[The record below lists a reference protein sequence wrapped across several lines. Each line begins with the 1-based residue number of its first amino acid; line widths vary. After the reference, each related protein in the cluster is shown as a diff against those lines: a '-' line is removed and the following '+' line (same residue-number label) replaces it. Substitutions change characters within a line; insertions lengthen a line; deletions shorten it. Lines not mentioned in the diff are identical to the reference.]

1 MGDDKD
7 MYTVLLVDDEEEV
20 IQVIMRKINWEE
32 LGFSVIGS
40 AGNGVKALE
49 LVEEYQPDVLVT
61 DIKMPYMDGMEL
73 SNRVKTEF
81 PATKILLFTGFD
93 EFEYAKEAIHLEVE
107 EYILKPVSSAE
118 LKSVFSQL
126 KVKLDQEISEKRNVE
141 TLQKYYL
148 ESLPLL
154 RADFYSGLIEGR
166 VHEDEISRYLSDCQ
180 IEFPGPF
187 FCCLVIHISSS
198 QEDGTI
204 DPLLLAPSVREH
216 AKERLGKKW
225 QAKSFAYLGNTVFIL
240 QLGSENEIWELTDE
254 CDRLCRYAERMLG
267 AVVTVGIGQICE
279 NILELPRSYSSA
291 REAVSYRAVYG
302 ASRAINIREI
312 VPQKMDR
319 SVASSET
326 ELSDLFRMI
335 RVGSKEEITEA
346 VNRYFLRT
354 SFTEKPL
361 QQHYMERM
369 ELLSMLLRFSAN
381 NGIAMGEETEDMGSL
396 YGSLLDMD
404 PEALKNWLLE
414 ISFSFREQLIRVRS
428 SSTESLV
435 TRAMEYVQNHYAD
448 ANLSLDVI
456 CASLGV
462 SNSYFSTV
470 FKKETGNSFIGYLTD
485 YRLDRAAR
493 LLIET
498 SEKSYMIAN
507 QVGYSDPNYFSYVFK
522 KRFGAS
528 PSKYRTEHAKSEE

>member
-1 MGDDKD
+1 

-49 LVEEYQPDVLVT
+49 LVEEFQPDVVVT
-61 DIKMPYMDGMEL
+61 DIKMPYMDGLEL
-73 SNRVKTEF
+73 SNRVKSEF

-93 EFEYAKEAIHLEVE
+93 EFEYAKEAVHLEVE
-107 EYILKPVSSAE
+107 EYILKPVNSAE

-126 KVKLDQEISEKRNVE
+126 KMKLDQEISEKRNVE

-180 IEFPGPF
+180 VSFPGPLF
-187 FCCLVIHISSS
+187 DCLVIHTSSS
-198 QEDGTI
+198 QEAGDM
-204 DPLLLAPSVREH
+204 DPLLLSASVREQ
-216 AKERLGKKW
+216 AKERLWEKW
-225 QAKSFAYLGNTVFIL
+225 QAKSFAYLGNTVFIVQL
-240 QLGSENEIWELTDE
+240 QNENQVWELTDE
-254 CDRLCRYAERMLG
+254 CDRFCRYARRMLG
-267 AVVTVGIGQICE
+267 AVVTLGIGQVCGS
-279 NILELPRSYSSA
+279 ILELPRSYSSA

-302 ASRAINIREI
+302 ASRAINMKEI

-319 SVASSET
+319 DVISCEKQ
-326 ELSDLFRMI
+326 LSDLFRMI
-335 RVGSKEEITEA
+335 RVGSEEEITEA
-346 VNRYFLRT
+346 AGRYLHHIAIADK
-354 SFTEKPL
+354 SL
-361 QQHYMERM
+361 QQHCLERM
-369 ELLSMLLRFSAN
+369 ELLNMLLRFSAN
-381 NGIAMGEETEDMGSL
+381 NGISMGEDMEDMGKL
-396 YGSLLDMD
+396 YSSILDMEPD
-404 PEALKNWLLE
+404 AFRSWILKVSL
-414 ISFSFREQLIRVRS
+414 SFREQLIRVRS
-428 SSTESLV
+428 NSTESLV
-435 TRAMEYVQNHYAD
+435 TGAKEYVQNNYGD
-448 ANLSLDVI
+448 AKLSLDDI
-456 CASLGV
+456 CAALGV

-470 FKKETGNSFIGYLTD
+470 FKKETGSSFIGYLTD

-498 SEKSYMIAN
+498 NEKSYMIAGR
-507 QVGYSDPNYFSYVFK
+507 VGYSDPNYFSYVFK